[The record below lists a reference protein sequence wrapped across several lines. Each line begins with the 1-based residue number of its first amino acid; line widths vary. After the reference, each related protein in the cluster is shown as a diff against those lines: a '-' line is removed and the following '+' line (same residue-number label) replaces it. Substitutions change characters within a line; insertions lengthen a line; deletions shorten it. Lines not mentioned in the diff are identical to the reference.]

1 VLISALADE
10 GVHVRWH
17 HRLRHLEE
25 VRGAPTACVV
35 DRLDAESSGYAVAR
49 VGSVVGKTF
58 EFKVPWV
65 LGADGHD
72 SLVRRQL
79 GIELGAVGPAGTV
92 AVFEIEGEPLPSSPV
107 AREARRELR
116 LTFSG
121 GLRSVWWPMARS
133 RTRLGFELPADQVA
147 TAKRGKSRLPS
158 IVPWL
163 ARTLDDRRMH
173 ELVAERL
180 PWHAAPTGRLMWSV
194 SVSFERALAGSF
206 GRGAV
211 WLAGDAAHLAFP
223 FGVRSMNEGILEAQA
238 LAMRGGRFIAGA
250 AGLDE
255 LETYGS
261 ERWAR
266 WRAMLVPPETP
277 APAAG
282 APSGDP
288 WLAEHGRAIAE
299 ALPVATDD
307 AEQLLYGVAAEHG
320 ESRGSSASG

>member
-1 VLISALADE
+1 
-10 GVHVRWH
+10 
-17 HRLRHLEE
+17 
-25 VRGAPTACVV
+25 
-35 DRLDAESSGYAVAR
+35 
-49 VGSVVGKTF
+49 
-58 EFKVPWV
+58 
-65 LGADGHD
+65 
-72 SLVRRQL
+72 
-79 GIELGAVGPAGTV
+79 
-92 AVFEIEGEPLPSSPV
+92 
-107 AREARRELR
+107 
-116 LTFSG
+116 
-121 GLRSVWWPMARS
+121 
-133 RTRLGFELPADQVA
+133 
-147 TAKRGKSRLPS
+147 
-158 IVPWL
+158 
-163 ARTLDDRRMH
+163 
-173 ELVAERL
+173 
-180 PWHAAPTGRLMWSV
+180 
-194 SVSFERALAGSF
+194 
-206 GRGAV
+206 
-211 WLAGDAAHLAFP
+211 
-223 FGVRSMNEGILEAQA
+223 MNEGILEAQA